1 MVPRMHSG
9 SAMDWMNLTPG
20 WLTLASVTFVAA
32 CALWTG
38 TLLSVS
44 WLTGRARMM
53 ADGQEVGGLALALYR
68 RWAVP
73 LLGASLVA
81 GFVSL
86 MGGPADRLRAHWVYG
101 IVGAMVASMALHRLV
116 GSRARRVVRGSV
128 RASKGEAVRRLALLL
143 SFGTIV
149 ALAALRASLMP

>member
-1 MVPRMHSG
+1 MHPG
-9 SAMDWMNLTPG
+9 SPMDRMNLTPG
-20 WLTLASVTFVAA
+20 WLTFASVAFMAT
-32 CALWTG
+32 CSLWTG

-53 ADGQEVGGLALALYR
+53 ADRQEIGGLALALFR

-73 LLGASLVA
+73 LLVASLVA

-86 MGGPADRLRAHWVYG
+86 AGGPADRLRAHWVYG
-101 IVGAMVASMALHRLV
+101 IVGAMAASIALHVAV

-128 RASKGEAVRRLALLL
+128 RASEGEAIRRVALVL
-143 SFGTIV
+143 SFGAII
-149 ALAALRASLMP
+149 ALATLRTSLMP

>member
-1 MVPRMHSG
+1 MHSG
-9 SAMDWMNLTPG
+9 SSMDWMNLTPG
-20 WLTLASVTFVAA
+20 WLMLASVAFVGA

-68 RWAVP
+68 QWAVP
-73 LLGASLVA
+73 LLAVSLVA
-81 GFVSL
+81 GFL
-86 MGGPADRLRAHWVYG
+86 ALAGGPADRLRAHWVYG
-101 IVGAMVASMALHRLV
+101 IVGAMAASIALHRVV

-128 RASKGEAVRRLALLL
+128 RASEGEAIRRVALLL
-143 SFGTIV
+143 SFGAII
-149 ALAALRASLMP
+149 ALAGLRASLMP